1 MLAVSRPFQ
10 LILSGLLIAGTAHA
24 ATGLP
29 FRSSFEAG
37 NFNEW
42 NGGLDATMVVTSE
55 TATDGTRSV
64 RSTMTAGRSTDNYKD
79 YVFGDHARVGGT
91 GITVANGIWLT
102 FDSRFDTGFVFG
114 SNVHK
119 IAILN
124 LENENSRRR
133 YQIIINV
140 WSDSR
145 EYFVEHLKW
154 NADGS
159 FNRAMPGMPQNV
171 GSAVP
176 ARLGQW
182 DHLKLFVK
190 PNTSG
195 QSNGVVR
202 LWVNGVLK
210 TEYTNVALREDT
222 SYMPNKLIMSNYV
235 SVTNTSGVQRW
246 DNFILQETDPEAGA
260 APRPSPPVLQEV
272 N

>member
-1 MLAVSRPFQ
+1 MHRKFMIAALAFGASSVF
-10 LILSGLLIAGTAHA
+10 A

-29 FRSSFEAG
+29 FRSSFENG
-37 NFNEW
+37 TFSEW
-42 NGGLDATMVVTSE
+42 NGGLDATMSITTE

-64 RSTMTAGRSTDNYKD
+64 RSINTAGQTTDNYKD

-91 GITVANGIWLT
+91 GVTEQNGVWLT
-102 FDSRFDTGFVFG
+102 FDSRFDTGFQFG

-140 WSDSR
+140 WSNTR
-145 EYFVEHLKW
+145 NYFVEHLKW
-154 NADGS
+154 NEDGS
-159 FNRAMPGMPQNV
+159 FNTALPGMSQNV
-171 GSAVP
+171 GTAVA

-190 PNTSG
+190 PNTPG
-195 QSNGVVR
+195 QSNGIVR

-210 TEYTNVALREDT
+210 TEYTSVALRENT
-222 SYMPNKLIMSNYV
+222 RYMPNKLIMSNYV
-235 SVTNTSGVQRW
+235 NVTNTSGVQRW
-246 DNFILQETDPEAGA
+246 DNWYLGETDPEASA
-260 APRPSPPVLQEV
+260 VVRPRPPVLQDV

>member
-1 MLAVSRPFQ
+1 MTALKRALWIS
-10 LILSGLLIAGTAHA
+10 LLSVAAASAFG

-29 FRSSFEAG
+29 FRSSFEQG
-37 NFNEW
+37 NFSEW
-42 NGGLDATMVVTSE
+42 NGGLDSTMSVTTE

-64 RSTMTAGRSTDNYKD
+64 RSVNTAGQTTDNYKD
-79 YVFGDHARVGGT
+79 YVFGDHARIGGT
-91 GITVANGIWLT
+91 GITERSGIWLS
-102 FDSRFDTGFVFG
+102 FDSRFDTGFQFG

-133 YQIIINV
+133 YQIIINL
-140 WSDSR
+140 WSANR
-145 EYFVEHLKW
+145 EYFIEHLKW

-159 FNRAMPGMPQNV
+159 FNRALPGMSQNV
-171 GSAVP
+171 GTPVP

-190 PNTSG
+190 PNTPG
-195 QSNGVVR
+195 QSNGIVR

-210 TEYTNVALREDT
+210 TEYTNCALREDT
-222 SYMPNKLIMSNYV
+222 NYMPNKLIMSNYV
-235 SVTNTSGVQRW
+235 SVTNTSGIQRW
-246 DNFILQETDPEAGA
+246 DNWYLGETDPDGSVV
-260 APRPSPPVLQEV
+260 RPSPATIQSV

>member
-1 MLAVSRPFQ
+1 MQAFRRTLQFT
-10 LILSGLLIAGTAHA
+10 LLGLSAASAFG

-29 FRSSFEAG
+29 FRSSFETG
-37 NFNEW
+37 NFSEW
-42 NGGLDATMVVTSE
+42 NGGLDSTMTVTTE

-64 RSTMTAGRSTDNYKD
+64 RSVNTAGQTTDNYKD

-91 GITVANGIWLT
+91 GVTVQNGIWLT
-102 FDSRFDTGFVFG
+102 FDSRFDNGFVYG

-119 IAILN
+119 IAIIN
-124 LENENSRRR
+124 LENESSRRR

-140 WSDSR
+140 WSADR
-145 EYFVEHLKW
+145 TYFVEHLKW

-159 FNRAMPGMPQNV
+159 FNRAMPGMSQNV
-171 GSAVP
+171 GTAVP

-222 SYMPNKLIMSNYV
+222 NYMPNKLIMSNYV
-235 SVTNTSGVQRW
+235 NATVTNGVQRW
-246 DNFILQETDPEAGA
+246 DNFILQETDPEGGA
-260 APRPSPPVLQEV
+260 VVRPNPPVIQGV